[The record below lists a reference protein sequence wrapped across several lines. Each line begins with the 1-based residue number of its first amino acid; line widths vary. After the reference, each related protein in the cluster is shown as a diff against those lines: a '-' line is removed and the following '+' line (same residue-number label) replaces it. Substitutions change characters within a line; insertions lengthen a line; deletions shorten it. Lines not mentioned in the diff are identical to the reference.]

1 MWNNGFHL
9 QRIFNMHKPLT
20 KSKKFVAYLIANLGW
35 KAILIYLL
43 FQTKANYNYYS
54 FTLILTLI
62 VVIGFI
68 QVGYILGQASL
79 DKYIHMV
86 EKNKKECTK
95 KNVE

>member
-1 MWNNGFHL
+1 
-9 QRIFNMHKPLT
+9 MHKPPT
-20 KSKKFVAYLIANLGW
+20 KSKKFVAYLIADLGW
-35 KAILIYLL
+35 KAILVYLL

-62 VVIGFI
+62 IITGFI

-86 EKNKKECTK
+86 EKDKSECTK
-95 KNVE
+95 KDAK